1 MEAHLDCGDCFRD
14 RLHHKQLGR
23 VRGASSAHGD
33 GCEERLE
40 KWWVTGPHHQLD
52 EEAIHAQAS
61 EISALVQ
68 IGA

>member
-33 GCEERLE
+33 GGEERLE
-40 KWWVTGPHHQLD
+40 KAARG
-52 EEAIHAQAS
+52 
-61 EISALVQ
+61 
-68 IGA
+68 G